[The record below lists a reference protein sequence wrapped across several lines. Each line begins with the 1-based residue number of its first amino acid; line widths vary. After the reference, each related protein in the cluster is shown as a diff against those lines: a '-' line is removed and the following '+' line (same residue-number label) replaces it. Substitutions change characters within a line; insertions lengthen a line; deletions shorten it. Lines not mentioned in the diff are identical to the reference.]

1 MSLQEQQAARLS
13 REAEQALEVL
23 NPAVE
28 DIIKS
33 LIESLKVLPIGQTEQ
48 ILSVHAA
55 LSATQ
60 KVKTAITKIIADGQ
74 LAEHALMQA
83 DILKESK

>member
-1 MSLQEQQAARLS
+1 MSEQEHKAARLS

-23 NPAVE
+23 KPAI
-28 DIIKS
+28 DGMMD
-33 LIESLKVLPIGQTEQ
+33 VLSQGLAAARIGQNEEVLA
-48 ILSVHAA
+48 IHAA
-55 LSATQ
+55 MVTTQ
-60 KVKTAITKIIADGQ
+60 KVKAAIIKIIADGQ